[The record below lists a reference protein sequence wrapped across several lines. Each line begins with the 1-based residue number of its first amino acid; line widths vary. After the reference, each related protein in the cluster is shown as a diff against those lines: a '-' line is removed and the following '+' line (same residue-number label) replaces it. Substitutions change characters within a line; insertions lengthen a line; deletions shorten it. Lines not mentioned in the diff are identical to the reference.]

1 MFKIEIVE
9 KLEQYVRDVLDGA
22 FRAGSISVK
31 LPLFLGRYKYYRG
44 RLLGRELIFAVVPE
58 DGQTPAEYAKMAVR
72 LQSEFGRPVVF
83 VYERLAVA
91 KRNALIRNSVPF
103 VVPMLQLF
111 LPPYLD
117 LHERGVKIVESR
129 GEMRPASQALMIRQL
144 VKGDVE
150 GKASKEMAE
159 ALHYTQMTLSN
170 VMSELVELGLCEI
183 QGWPRRIHFKC
194 MGLELW
200 KEALPRFKSPVQKI
214 LPNAKATPDFCVAGM
229 TALSE
234 LSMVATDPLTVYAC
248 CATDLKGNGNY
259 ERPRYEDEAKSV
271 LQVWHY
277 DPKISGDVFVD
288 RLSLYLSLREDADP
302 RVKGAAEQL
311 LEDVKWQ

>member
-1 MFKIEIVE
+1 MFKIEIEE
-9 KLEQYVRDVLDGA
+9 KLKRYVQNVLDGA
-22 FRAGSISVK
+22 FCIEAFSVK

-58 DGQTPAEYAKMAVR
+58 DGQSPTEYAKMAVR
-72 LQSEFGRPVVF
+72 LQSEFGRPI
-83 VYERLAVA
+83 VYVYDKLAVA

-117 LHERGVKIVESR
+117 LHERGVKVVESR
-129 GEMRPASQALMIRQL
+129 REMRPASQALIIRQL

-150 GKASKEMAE
+150 GKTSKEMAA

-170 VMSELVELGLCEI
+170 VMSELEELELCDV
-183 QGWPRRIHFKC
+183 QGWPKRIHFKC
-194 MGLELW
+194 KGLELW
-200 KEALPRFKSPVQKI
+200 NAALPRFKSPVQKI
-214 LPNAKATPDFCVAGM
+214 LSNAKPTPNFCVAGM

-234 LSMVATDPLTVYAC
+234 LSMVAPDPLTVYAC
-248 CATDLKGNGNY
+248 CASDLKGTGAY
-259 ERPRYEDEAKSV
+259 ERPRFEDEAKSV

-277 DPKISGDVFVD
+277 DPKICGDAHVD
-288 RLSLYLSLREDADP
+288 RLSLYLSLRDDDDP
-302 RVKGAAEQL
+302 RVKDAVEGL
-311 LEDVKWQ
+311 LEDMKWQ